1 MKIIGIN
8 AFHADS
14 SACILVD
21 GKLIAAVEEERFNRI
36 KHWAGF
42 PIKSI
47 KHCLNETKLKISDI
61 DQISINIDP
70 RANIFEKFTFFI
82 LMTLPRIVTLS
93 SFLHWYIFFKSV

>member
-42 PIKSI
+42 PIESI
-47 KHCLNETKLKISDI
+47 KFCLEETSLTISDI

-70 RANIFEKFTFFI
+70 KANYLKK
-82 LMTLPRIVTLS
+82 
-93 SFLHWYIFFKSV
+93 IFFY